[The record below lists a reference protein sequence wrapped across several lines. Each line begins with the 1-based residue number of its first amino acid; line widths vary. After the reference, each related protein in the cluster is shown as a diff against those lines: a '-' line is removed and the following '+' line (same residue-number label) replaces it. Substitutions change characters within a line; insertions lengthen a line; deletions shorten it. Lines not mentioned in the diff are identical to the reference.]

1 MTVLNAWARGDTALI
16 AVDTECAVG
25 SERGQVEKLYVL
37 PCGRAVLA
45 GRGALTF
52 FNLVAQTIATVR
64 LETRS
69 LDAIAALMLR
79 ALPELWRSLPT
90 IIAAYGLPPTDPGP
104 QTLVLLG
111 WSDEA
116 QRMILH
122 EYEIGPDGVKHDTP
136 AYHVAPWHE
145 SIDRLTNARTVPA
158 IIDLAESQIRLM
170 RELAPDAAA
179 GGALIVGHLSKTSI
193 SVSVVHQLTPGTGER
208 K

>member
-1 MTVLNAWARGDTALI
+1 MTLLNAWARGDTALI
-16 AVDTECAVG
+16 AVDTECVVG
-25 SERGQVEKLYVL
+25 TQRGHAEKLAVL
-37 PCGRAVLA
+37 PSSRAVLA
-45 GRGALTF
+45 CRGVLAF
-52 FNLVAQTIATVR
+52 FNLVAQTIATLR

-69 LDAIAALMLR
+69 LDAIAALMPQ
-79 ALPELWRSLPT
+79 ALPELWRNLPT
-90 IIAAYGLPPTDPGP
+90 VVAAYGLPPTDPGP

-111 WSDEA
+111 WSDDA
-116 QRMILH
+116 QRMVLH

-136 AYHVAPWHE
+136 VYHVAPWHE

-193 SVSVVHQLTPGTGER
+193 SVSVVHQLTAGTGER
-208 K
+208 R